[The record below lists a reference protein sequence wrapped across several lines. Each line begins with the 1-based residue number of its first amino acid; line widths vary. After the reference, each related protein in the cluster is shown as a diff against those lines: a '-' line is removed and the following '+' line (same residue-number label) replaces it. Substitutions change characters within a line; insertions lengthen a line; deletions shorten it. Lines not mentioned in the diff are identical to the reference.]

1 MILNNQLNALYV
13 TWEAVMIC
21 GFFGTLIGLLWGFR
35 TVNNAVNKESEP
47 HKHKWRLTLLITAQT
62 FIGGVV
68 GMFIALLFSMKAWE
82 ITNL

>member
-1 MILNNQLNALYV
+1 MNLNDQLYV

-21 GFFGTLIGLLWGFR
+21 GFFGALIGLLWGFR
-35 TVNNAVNKESEP
+35 AVNKEPEP

-62 FIGGVV
+62 FIGCVV
-68 GMFIALLFSMKAWE
+68 GMFIAFLFSMKAWG